1 MQILHSQI
9 VGQGQPLLILHGF
22 LGMSDNW
29 RTLGLKYAEQGFQVH
44 LIDQRN
50 HGHSFHS
57 DDFNYTLLVGDLK
70 KYAQYHQLEFF
81 HLMGHSMG
89 GKTAML
95 FATEYPQMVKSLVVV
110 DIAPKYY
117 PMHHQHILQG
127 LASIDFDSIASRNE
141 ADGQL
146 AKFVPEAAVRQ
157 FLLKNLYWQTRER
170 LAFRFNLEALTENEG
185 EIGEALATNKVFSG
199 STLFLRGEYSE
210 YVLQDDEALI
220 KVHFPKAII
229 DTVTR
234 AGHWVNAQ
242 NPTDFFSKTIQFM
255 QENTQ

>member
-117 PMHHQHILQG
+117 PMHHQHILKG

-185 EIGEALATNKVFSG
+185 EIGEALAANKVFSG

-234 AGHWVNAQ
+234 AGHWVHAQ

>member
-1 MQILHSQI
+1 
-9 VGQGQPLLILHGF
+9 
-22 LGMSDNW
+22 
-29 RTLGLKYAEQGFQVH
+29 
-44 LIDQRN
+44 
-50 HGHSFHS
+50 
-57 DDFNYTLLVGDLK
+57 
-70 KYAQYHQLEFF
+70 
-81 HLMGHSMG
+81 
-89 GKTAML
+89 ML

-127 LASIDFDSIASRNE
+127 LASIDFDSITSRNE

-234 AGHWVNAQ
+234 AGHWVHAQ